1 MKDFLKRI
9 RADYL
14 FSSVLCI
21 VLGIVFIIWRGG
33 VIDIIGTIMAI
44 GLIVIG
50 AVYLTSFFLNIVT
63 NGISVFMGVIILAVG
78 IWFLIQPSVI
88 VSLIPIVIGVVLAF
102 HGVRGIKETLDAKS
116 NGLNFLTFNLVLSI
130 LEIVFG
136 LVCVFDAFGVM
147 EKAVAVVGV
156 FLVLGGL
163 SNIWIAESATH
174 AAREYARR
182 NGVIDV
188 EFVEDVHEDDGV

>member
-163 SNIWIAESATH
+163 SNIWIAASATH